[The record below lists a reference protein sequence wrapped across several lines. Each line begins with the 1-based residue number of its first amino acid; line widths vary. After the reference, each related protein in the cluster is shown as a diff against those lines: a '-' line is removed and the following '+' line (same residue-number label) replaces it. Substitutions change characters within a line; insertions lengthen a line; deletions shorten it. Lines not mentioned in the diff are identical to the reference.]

1 MAGRMINV
9 VAPMIAITTN
19 ISLIE
24 KPEALEDDR

>member
-1 MAGRMINV
+1 MINV